1 MRLVLFGTGMAA
13 NKLMKYS
20 LRKENQIIA
29 VVDNDS
35 QKWGGKCG
43 TYVIESPEVLKE
55 KTYDKVLVAVING
68 WMDVYDQLRGM
79 GIPKSRIEVAVG
91 WSRVDYYDDPLDEI
105 FVMPKKPF
113 VPFEKKPVT
122 SLGHCGGETG
132 KAHAR
137 REREGFFDK
146 YCRGEG
152 LDIGCGNDPVVP
164 GCSGWD
170 LINGDAQYL
179 DGAEDASFDFVY
191 SSHCIEHMDD
201 VRVAI
206 KNWFRVVRP
215 GGYLII
221 YGPDRDLYEKRR
233 QLPSRFNPHHKHMF
247 LLGKA
252 EPPDT
257 LDIIEELKQALIGKD
272 YDIEYIK
279 RCSDGWEKG
288 VSEVQSKGEY
298 SFEIVVRKR

>member
-43 TYVIESPEVLKE
+43 RYVIESPEVLKE

-68 WMDVYDQLRGM
+68 WMDVYDQLRSM
-79 GIPKSRIEVAVG
+79 GIPKRRIEVAVG

-105 FVMPKKPF
+105 FVIPKKPF

-132 KAHAR
+132 KAHTR
-137 REREGFFDK
+137 REREGFFGK

-170 LINGDAQYL
+170 LVNGDAQYL

-279 RCSDGWEKG
+279 RCSGAGKKACRKCRAKG
-288 VSEVQSKGEY
+288 STHLKS
-298 SFEIVVRKR
+298 

>member
-29 VVDNDS
+29 VGDNNS
-35 QKWGGKCG
+35 QKRGGKCG
-43 TYVIESPEVLKE
+43 TYVIESPEILKE

-68 WMDVYDQLRGM
+68 WMDVYNQLRGM

-105 FVMPKKPF
+105 FVIPKKPF
-113 VPFEKKPVT
+113 IPFEKKPVT

-137 REREGFFDK
+137 REREGFFGK

-170 LINGDAQYL
+170 LVNGDAQYL
-179 DGAEDASFDFVY
+179 EGAEDNSFDFVY

-206 KNWFRVVRP
+206 KNRFRVVRP

-288 VSEVQSKGEY
+288 VPEVQSKGEY

>member
-1 MRLVLFGTGMAA
+1 M
-13 NKLMKYS
+13 
-20 LRKENQIIA
+20 
-29 VVDNDS
+29 
-35 QKWGGKCG
+35 GGKCG

-288 VSEVQSKGEY
+288 VPEVQSKGEY